1 MSTEINNVN
10 HNLNV
15 IITLTLICV
24 NTYVCG
30 VTVNE
35 AKKVLEHK
43 WSEVRVSENIAER
56 ITIITFISNNINFP
70 NIMFTRVSDIIN
82 FIIL

>member
-15 IITLTLICV
+15 IIMLTLICV
-24 NTYVCG
+24 NTHVCG

-35 AKKVLEHK
+35 AKKSTKTQMV
-43 WSEVRVSENIAER
+43 WSSHFWKHSKR
-56 ITIITFISNNINFP
+56 ITIITFISSNI
-70 NIMFTRVSDIIN
+70 
-82 FIIL
+82 